1 MARSVPL
8 MTSASDYSR
17 RDLIFVATT
26 LVIAY
31 ASSALLLGLQ
41 YEVPIWRDAPA
52 YLERYDEKFR

>member
-26 LVIAY
+26 LVIAWDCRIVWCWFDRKRDL
-31 ASSALLLGLQ
+31 AALSAVGWLSVFSLS
-41 YEVPIWRDAPA
+41 V
-52 YLERYDEKFR
+52 